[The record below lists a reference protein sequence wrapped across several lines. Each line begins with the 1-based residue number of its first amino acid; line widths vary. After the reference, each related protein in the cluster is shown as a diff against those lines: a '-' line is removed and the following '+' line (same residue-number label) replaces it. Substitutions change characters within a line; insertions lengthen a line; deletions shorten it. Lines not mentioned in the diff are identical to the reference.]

1 MTKLLE
7 QALEKVH
14 QLPPAEQDAVAWD
27 ILHALEDED
36 AWAARFAQPS
46 PKLRELLRE
55 AREEHARGETR
66 PLDDLLE

>member
-36 AWAARFAQPS
+36 AWAARFAKPS
-46 PKLRELLRE
+46 VKSRKLADE
-55 AREEHARGETR
+55 ALAADERGETIS
-66 PLDDLLE
+66 LDDKL